1 MVEYTGA
8 TPRPTM
14 TDDIASRIEASLEK
28 SQDELE
34 SDLPE
39 LLEDVDGQTR
49 ELVEAHPDLFGRL
62 VGRMEELDIASFV
75 ETTPETADQFQEM
88 LWTGMEVLVE
98 NSPEV
103 QDEIAQDISVNFEA
117 TDCPM
122 TGHLE
127 VDGSAQTVTGG
138 AGHLEDPTLEITG
151 PADNLVGLM
160 TGGTDPVQGFMAQ
173 QYELDGPVAQGTQL
187 APVMSNLS
195 ENIPS

>member
-1 MVEYTGA
+1 
-8 TPRPTM
+8 M
-14 TDDIASRIEASLEK
+14 TDDIESRIEASLEK
-28 SQDELE
+28 SEDELAE
-34 SDLPE
+34 DMPE
-39 LLEDVDGQTR
+39 LLDEVDGQTR
-49 ELVEAHPDLFGRL
+49 ELVEQNPALFGRL
-62 VGRMEELDIASFV
+62 VGRMEQIDIAEFV
-75 ETTPETADQFQEM
+75 SENPQTADQFQEL

-103 QDEIAQDISVNFEA
+103 QEEIVQDITVNFEA
-117 TDCPM
+117 TDAPM

-138 AGHLEDPTLEITG
+138 AGHLDDPTLEITG

-160 TGGTDPVQGFMAQ
+160 TGTVDPVQGFMSQ

-195 ENIPS
+195 ENIPSES

>member
-1 MVEYTGA
+1 
-8 TPRPTM
+8 M
-14 TDDIASRIEASLEK
+14 TDEIETRIEESLDK
-28 SQDELE
+28 SEDELQD
-34 SDLPE
+34 DLPG
-39 LLEDVDGQTR
+39 LLAAADGQVR
-49 ELVEAHPDLFGRL
+49 ELVEANPELFGRL
-62 VGRMEELDIASFV
+62 VGRMEEMDIATFV
-75 ETTPETADQFQEM
+75 ESNPETADQFQDL

-103 QDEIAQDISVNFEA
+103 QSEIVQDITVNFEA
-117 TDCPM
+117 KDAPM
-122 TGHLE
+122 TGHLK

-138 AGHLEDPTLEITG
+138 AGHLDDSTLEITG

-160 TGGTDPVQGFMAQ
+160 TGSVDPVQGFMAQ